1 MLQMYAAGM
10 NHATDPFEVAAAI
23 RHAIET
29 ETPRLRY
36 TVSWGGAELVGG
48 RARMTD
54 EEWVAIGL
62 ASDDAGYIKAFGE
75 AFGLDIST

>member
-1 MLQMYAAGM
+1 MLQMYAAGL
-10 NHATDPFEVAAAI
+10 NHATDPFEVAATI

-29 ETPRLRY
+29 DAPRLRY
-36 TVSWGGAELVGG
+36 TVSWGGPELVEG

-54 EEWVAIGL
+54 EEWIALGL
-62 ASDDAGYIKAFGE
+62 APDDAGYITAFGE